1 MCLILVN
8 DNNFQI
14 KVNFLVTKYQDAAPG
29 STVLQEQKNM
39 ISLGYTFSI
48 VCLIAGVGSYCS
60 QVQTPQLSVL
70 YLMVKLKWVSHVSTQ
85 KL

>member
-48 VCLIAGVGSYCS
+48 VSLIDCWGW
-60 QVQTPQLSVL
+60 VL
-70 YLMVKLKWVSHVSTQ
+70 LFPSPNPAAICPVFDGKIKMDSTQ